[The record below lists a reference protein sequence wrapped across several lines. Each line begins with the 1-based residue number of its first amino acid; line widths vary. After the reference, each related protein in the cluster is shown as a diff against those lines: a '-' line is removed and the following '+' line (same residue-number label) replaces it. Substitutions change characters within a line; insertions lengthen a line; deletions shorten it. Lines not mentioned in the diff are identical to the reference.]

1 MIGLGAKSRFLQ
13 FLKCFWQQKLG
24 KAELAVPF
32 PESPFPRIGKTL
44 ASSSG
49 ALESGPGVFFGLVK
63 SFCVYLF
70 IQHICITLL
79 LCKSLNPLSLS
90 FPGRAVSRLDS
101 EAP

>member
-44 ASSSG
+44 ALSSG
-49 ALESGPGVFFGLVK
+49 ALESGPGVFFGLWSNPFMFIC
-63 SFCVYLF
+63 SFSTFVLHFSYV
-70 IQHICITLL
+70 
-79 LCKSLNPLSLS
+79 
-90 FPGRAVSRLDS
+90 RV
-101 EAP
+101 